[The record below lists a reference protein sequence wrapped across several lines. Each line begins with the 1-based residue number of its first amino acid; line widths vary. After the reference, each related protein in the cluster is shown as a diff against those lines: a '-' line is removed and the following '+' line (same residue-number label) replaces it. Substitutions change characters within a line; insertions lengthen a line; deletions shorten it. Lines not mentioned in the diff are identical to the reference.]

1 MNGRS
6 AGGEERKVF
15 AVVEERRRR
24 NRLRRQGERRCKM
37 RESIFRVGKSYR
49 FSSRPGK
56 DTIIKSVG
64 GDSAVGSTGAKN
76 EPGIYT
82 MIQYFLELRST
93 CASSMLFKKEEHS
106 SSFGDGIHFRRGEHT
121 PAVPISRGIKR
132 TNIGEADA
140 KSVKENCCCVESSIA
155 TCTTADS

>member
-49 FSSRPGK
+49 FTSRPGK
-56 DTIIKSVG
+56 DTINKGVG
-64 GDSAVGSTGAKN
+64 RDSAVSSTRTKN
-76 EPGIYT
+76 EPGVY
-82 MIQYFLELRST
+82 
-93 CASSMLFKKEEHS
+93 
-106 SSFGDGIHFRRGEHT
+106 
-121 PAVPISRGIKR
+121 AVI
-132 TNIGEADA
+132 
-140 KSVKENCCCVESSIA
+140 
-155 TCTTADS
+155 